1 MAAQP
6 IFLKDN
12 SWHVVQPDES
22 MYDSF
27 GRKPLPLK
35 KLDGNTAKHVCSL
48 SSYTIGELMDI
59 SGDVYVWPNVHG
71 EVDDGLK
78 KQSIFSIT
86 EKDGKSIDSI
96 TTNNIV
102 GFIGYNG
109 TDIHIRSRFSKD
121 KDDFFLYYMMEKVF
135 AVNKV
140 NFKTSTSRKDA
151 VFDLMFI
158 FFPKLLKEALTQGV
172 YKQYV
177 YHEYND
183 ANVRGSID
191 INRHIR
197 YNIPFNGRIAYRTRE
212 FSYDNPVTQ
221 LIRHTI
227 EFIRK
232 KPFGQSV
239 LHNDAETEGCV
250 QQIILAT
257 PTYTERQRQVVVN
270 DNLRPFSHPYF
281 TKYAALIKLCL
292 SILRHERL
300 AYGDNKDEKVYGVLI
315 DAAWL
320 WEEYIAGVVNEIG
333 GNHYTKKNSKYKLFE
348 DEGGEFQQ
356 IVLDYLYPG
365 EEDGKNTWV
374 ADAKYIPLDEEQ
386 NKNMSADRAGDIYY
400 KTIMYMYRFNTEK
413 GFLFHPVRSDSENK
427 VSLSTYNIPGGR
439 GGKLHKVGKCIPQS
453 EDGYGSFKKVIGER
467 EKAFKEKIAK
477 LVGVMI
483 ETLTFS

>member
-1 MAAQP
+1 MT
-6 IFLKDN
+6 IHLKDN
-12 SWHVVQPDES
+12 RPNDTSSLPDSEDACGFLR
-22 MYDSF
+22 Y
-27 GRKPLPLK
+27 
-35 KLDGNTAKHVCSL
+35 L
-48 SSYTIGELMDI
+48 SSHSIKEFVNDKY
-59 SGDVYVWPNVHG
+59 GDVLIFPRSFSDIQDCFANSYVLQYV
-71 EVDDGLK
+71 ET
-78 KQSIFSIT
+78 F
-86 EKDGKSIDSI
+86 DGKPEGI
-96 TTNNIV
+96 TTGNIV
-102 GFIGYNG
+102 GFIGKGNV
-109 TDIHIRSRFSKD
+109 DIRIRSRFSNG
-121 KDDFFLYYMMEKVF
+121 DDDYFLYYMMEKVL
-135 AVNKV
+135 AVNMV

-158 FFPKLLKEALTQGV
+158 FFPKLLKEALSQGV

-183 ANVRGSID
+183 ANVRGAID

-227 EFIRK
+227 EFVRK

-239 LHNDAETEGCV
+239 LHNDAEMEGCV

-257 PTYTERQRQVVVN
+257 PTYTDRQRQAVVN

-333 GNHYTKKNSKYKLFE
+333 GNHYTKKNSKYKLFK
-348 DEGGEFQQ
+348 DEGGGFQQ
-356 IVLDYLYPG
+356 IVPDYLYPG

-386 NKNMSADRAGDIYY
+386 NKNMSADRAGDVYY

-413 GFLFHPVRSDSENK
+413 GFLLHPVRSDSENK
-427 VSLSTYNIPGGR
+427 VSLSTCSIENGVSFSTYSILGGR
-439 GGKLHKVGKCIPQS
+439 GGKLHKVGICIPQS
-453 EDGYGSFKKVIGER
+453 EDRYASFKKTIGER
-467 EKAFKEKIAK
+467 ENAFKEKIEK
-477 LVGVMI
+477 LVGGDD
-483 ETLTFS
+483 